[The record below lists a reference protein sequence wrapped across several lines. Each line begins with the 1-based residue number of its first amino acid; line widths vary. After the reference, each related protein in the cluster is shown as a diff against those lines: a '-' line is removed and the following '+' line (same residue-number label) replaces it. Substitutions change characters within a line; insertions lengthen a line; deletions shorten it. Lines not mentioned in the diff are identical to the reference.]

1 MNEEKM
7 SRETRDRWREP
18 DGFAKAADAEKP
30 KSDRSWEDRLR
41 DSILIT
47 NTGKHPITLM
57 GLDGVGRQV
66 APGDSVE
73 YRREGEE
80 EPVGMLTGGPAEIPN
95 FKSMGTCDFDA
106 HSPLFITLA
115 IGFYT
120 QIDYQPPPFPA
131 QKAICTEMMQ
141 LGLIKEDPVA
151 GARVMHYVPVHEAL
165 KVYVDA
171 LCRVPL
177 PVKRWVMP

>member
-47 NTGKHPITLM
+47 NTGAHPITLM

-66 APGDSVE
+66 GPGDSVE
-73 YRREGEE
+73 FRRDEE
-80 EPVGMLTGGPAEIPN
+80 EPTGQLTGGPAEVPGFGFI
-95 FKSMGTCDFDA
+95 DA